1 MWSASVQVLGEKNT
15 VKFVAS
21 SGTVGVPR
29 TIGGMKNNVTV
40 PIPGNCQL
48 TIQVS
53 GIKNQILIDEK
64 LRGHVSV
71 VGGGMKCSVSWVNS
85 DKQ

>member
-1 MWSASVQVLGEKNT
+1 MT
-15 VKFVAS
+15 S

-29 TIGGMKNNVTV
+29 KIGGTKNNVTV
-40 PIPGNCQL
+40 PIPSNCQL

-53 GIKNQILIDEK
+53 GIKNQIIIDEK

-71 VGGGMKCSVSWVNS
+71 VGGGTKCSVSWVNF